1 MGACASRGDDRVI
14 AREGESDGRARREGT
29 GDGTEGARARAVT
42 AETGTPATRAEA
54 REEAWET
61 VETVETR
68 VIEAEDRTRAV
79 EDVGEGG
86 SGGETARAAEAAG
99 ASAETAESRAET
111 DLASV
116 ETTPVVKRVA
126 FADEISTSA
135 RKSESDETDESVA
148 SPRHD
153 EETLAELRRALSA
166 TLPKVSAP
174 VKKTPVTAKKGGS
187 KGGGQTL
194 SNRSGESLASVRRDE
209 LRRDAA
215 REKAT
220 SDLNDSDEELSE
232 HTAAAAARMTLILRE
247 REGAAVLA
255 TQVYR
260 DLPPLEEEPEVAEE
274 RLDVVT
280 PSTSLRLSIPPR
292 PKQVVAA
299 KEVSVEDANTKNSR
313 ANRWTAPKKSSY
325 DAKLDKLLAVAER
338 AGSTAERMKDEIAN
352 LEQRVDSLKPVPVQP
367 WQEHGSSW
375 AGDRKSVRTEER
387 SERSSSAGTILNP
400 KNQHSR
406 EVRPKVQ
413 LVDNSS
419 NQGDGKGDSTPS
431 TPEKPKVVTSVLRSD
446 LLKSV
451 GEMSAEEKLE
461 RLGLKSVPE
470 DEGMSQEANVAV
482 AGRSASANRRVWHER
497 ASQSR
502 SVQSEDGEYGMMGF
516 SPPPPSVRSQQRD
529 TGEESPLNYVDKL
542 KAQAKLARAESA
554 KTWKPGKGVKS
565 GIA

>member
-1 MGACASRGDDRVI
+1 MGVCASRADDGFTRRASEDGGA
-14 AREGESDGRARREGT
+14 ARAIERATGGVDANESEVTVGTRAR
-29 GDGTEGARARAVT
+29 
-42 AETGTPATRAEA
+42 ATRAEEMVVE
-54 REEAWET
+54 EEARET
-61 VETVETR
+61 VETVAIEVDDR
-68 VIEAEDRTRAV
+68 VRAV
-79 EDVGEGG
+79 EDVARGG
-86 SGGETARAAEAAG
+86 AGGETARAEETEAVATEKDAEA
-99 ASAETAESRAET
+99 RAET
-111 DLASV
+111 DLAPA
-116 ETTPVVKRVA
+116 ETTPVVALV
-126 FADEISTSA
+126 DDVSMTA
-135 RKSESDETDESVA
+135 RNSESDESAA
-148 SPRHD
+148 SRRHD

-187 KGGGQTL
+187 KGNGEEL
-194 SNRSGESLASVRRDE
+194 SKFDSQSKTSVRRDE
-209 LRRDAA
+209 SRSDGE
-215 REKAT
+215 REKVKI
-220 SDLNDSDEELSE
+220 DLNDSDEELSE

-247 REGAAVLA
+247 REDAAVLG
-255 TQVYR
+255 TQLNR
-260 DLPPLEEEPEVAEE
+260 ALPSLEEEPEVAEE

-292 PKQVVAA
+292 PKQVAA
-299 KEVSVEDANTKNSR
+299 KEVSVEDAKKSR
-313 ANRWTAPKKSSY
+313 ANRWTAPKKSAY
-325 DAKLDKLLAVAER
+325 DAKLDKLLAVAAR
-338 AGSTAERMKDEIAN
+338 AGSTAERMKDEMAN
-352 LEQRVDSLKPVPVQP
+352 LEQRVDSLKPVAVQP

-400 KNQHSR
+400 KNNHSR

-413 LVDNSS
+413 FVDNSS

-446 LLKSV
+446 LLKSM

-461 RLGLKSVPE
+461 RLGLKTVPE
-470 DEGMSQEANVAV
+470 DEGLSHEANFASV
-482 AGRSASANRRVWHER
+482 GRSASVNRRVWHER

-554 KTWKPGKGVKS
+554 KTWKPGRGVKS